1 MPKKLKRDSQE
12 VDIATS
18 TDNVWLGG
26 PQTSAP
32 LPCSEVL
39 KKPFSIPSKRV
50 ETEKKL
56 DLEGWVALYSTPFKK
71 DVEIK
76 ARNRF
81 HTDLMHMAEEERDR
95 EKPHLPVENVRN
107 ALIFKRMAARRQLM
121 GGVL

>member
-26 PQTSAP
+26 PQASAP

-39 KKPFSIPSKRV
+39 KKPFSIPSKRA
-50 ETEKKL
+50 ETETKL

-76 ARNRF
+76 VRNRF

-95 EKPHLPVENVRN
+95 EKPHLPVENVQN

>member
-1 MPKKLKRDSQE
+1 MKCDSHE

-18 TDNVWLGG
+18 TDNEWLGK
-26 PQTSAP
+26 PKQNVP
-32 LPCSEVL
+32 LPCSDVL

-95 EKPHLPVENVRN
+95 EKPHLPVENVKN

-121 GGVL
+121 GGML